1 MLKVVETFSG
11 IGSQAK
17 ALKNIG
23 IEYEIIC
30 TADWDIN
37 AIIAY
42 DLIHHGNQDLS
53 VYKNMTK
60 QDLIKSL
67 SKYTLSLDGKKPAT
81 EKNMQ
86 DLNEEVLKRV
96 LYAIKRSNNL
106 VSITDIKARD
116 LPNKIDSI
124 LQAIKTVTDWALR
137 VGIALAGVSL
147 VIAFVL
153 YAVADVDRKQQVKQ
167 RIIQTMFGI
176 VGIILA
182 ISLVNLIIG
191 LF

>member
-1 MLKVVETFSG
+1 MYRNIYLLAINKLEG
-11 IGSQAK
+11 GS
-17 ALKNIG
+17 
-23 IEYEIIC
+23 
-30 TADWDIN
+30 
-37 AIIAY
+37 
-42 DLIHHGNQDLS
+42 
-53 VYKNMTK
+53 
-60 QDLIKSL
+60 
-67 SKYTLSLDGKKPAT
+67 YT
-81 EKNMQ
+81 
-86 DLNEEVLKRV
+86 
-96 LYAIKRSNNL
+96 
-106 VSITDIKARD
+106 
-116 LPNKIDSI
+116 IDSI

-153 YAVADVDRKQQVKQ
+153 YAVADVDRKQQLKQ